1 MSLYKDASIVFIP
14 SGYDT
19 GKLFCPRPKDGG
31 ADLDFARTGSAW
43 RIKDDGYMEVV
54 SGSNIPRLDY
64 TKSSCPAL
72 LQEPESTNLFN
83 WSENYGYQWQK
94 NGVTATQ
101 TTDVEDL
108 FGNNKAIKLQV
119 ENTGGAGYASLYKP
133 FTPSLNSR
141 YTFSKFVRKGS
152 TNWIKL
158 QMTAPNGV
166 FYAFFD
172 LENGVVGNKN
182 VANNGVFI
190 EQYPNGWYRCAI
202 ASYYNSNTSGTYNCV
217 VRLAEDNGDDYIPR
231 DGQTYIY
238 AYGGQVEKITS
249 AHTDFSPTSYIP
261 TLGSIV
267 TRNAETTK
275 KLNVSNYIN
284 SKKGVLYGEYAMGTE
299 NLNGVL
305 NRINIYGN
313 GTADRISIGYYA
325 GYGNQIR
332 AKYVKNSYEIYDTIG
347 KFEGNET
354 EFIKVAFRWQEGLH
368 TLYVNGQKIAET
380 TPPSSAVFADDTLES
395 LNFGRPEED
404 YWFNGHIKEFM
415 VFDELLSDN
424 QMNELTRV

>member
-54 SGSNIPRLDY
+54 SGSDIPRLDY

-101 TTDVEDL
+101 TTDVNDL

-119 ENTGGAGYASLYKP
+119 VNTGGAGSATLYKP
-133 FTPSLNSR
+133 FTPQAAQY

-152 TNWIKL
+152 TNWCKL

-172 LENGVVGNKN
+172 LENGAVGNRN
-182 VANNGVFI
+182 TNNVFI

-202 ASYYNSNTSGTYNCV
+202 SVFYNLSTSGTYNCG
-217 VRLAEDNGDDYIPR
+217 VRLAEANGDDYIPR

-238 AYGGQVEKITS
+238 AYGGQVEKR
-249 AHTDFSPTSYIP
+249 DLGDGNLSPTSYIP

-299 NLNGVL
+299 NLGGVL
-305 NRINIYGN
+305 NRINIYGT

-325 GYGNQIR
+325 GRPNQIR
-332 AKYVKNSYEIYDTIG
+332 AKYVKNSSEVYDTIG
-347 KFEGNET
+347 IFEGDET

-368 TLYVNGQKIAET
+368 TLYVNGQKIKET
-380 TPPSSAVFADDTLES
+380 TPPSSATFNDNALEKII
-395 LNFGRPEED
+395 FGRPEED
-404 YWFNGHIKEFM
+404 HFFNGHIKEVM
-415 VFDELLSDN
+415 VFDELLSDS
-424 QMNELTRV
+424 QMNELTSV